1 MTTKPI
7 GIGTDHGGFPLKRCV
22 MDTVRNQG
30 YEVLDLGTHNTE
42 PVDYPEFAHKLVD
55 SVMAG
60 AIDTGILLCG
70 TGIGVSIA
78 ANRHNLI
85 RAAVCYDTETALLAR
100 QHNNANVLCI
110 GGRKTNEELAIEM
123 VEIFL
128 CTDFLSGRHARRVQ
142 KISKTI

>member
-1 MTTKPI
+1 MTTKLI

-22 MDTVRNQG
+22 VGAVRNQG
-30 YEVLDLGTHNTE
+30 LEVLDFGTNSEE

-55 SVMAG
+55 SVVAG
-60 AIDTGILLCG
+60 VVDTGILLCG

-85 RAAVCYDTETALLAR
+85 RAAMCYDTETVLLAR
-100 QHNNANVLCI
+100 QHNDANVLCL
-110 GGRKTNEELAIEM
+110 GGRKTNEDLAIEM

-128 CTDFLSGRHARRVQ
+128 STDFLGGRHTRRVQ

>member
-1 MTTKPI
+1 MTTKLI
-7 GIGTDHGGFPLKRCV
+7 GIGTDHGGFTLKRWV
-22 MDTVRNQG
+22 VDAVRNQG
-30 YEVLDLGTHNTE
+30 HEVLDFGTNSEE

-55 SVMAG
+55 SVVAG
-60 AIDTGILLCG
+60 VVDTGILLCG

-85 RAAVCYDTETALLAR
+85 RAAVCYAPEAVLLAR
-100 QHNNANVLCI
+100 QHNDANVLCL
-110 GGRKTNEELAIEM
+110 GGRKTNEDLAIEM

-128 CTDFLSGRHARRVQ
+128 STDFLGGRHTRRVQ

>member
-1 MTTKPI
+1 MTTKLI

-22 MDTVRNQG
+22 VDAVRNQG
-30 YEVLDLGTHNTE
+30 LDVLDFGTNSKE

-55 SVMAG
+55 SFLAG
-60 AIDTGILLCG
+60 AVDTGILLCG

-85 RAAVCYDTETALLAR
+85 RAAMCYDTETVLLAR
-100 QHNNANVLCI
+100 QHNDANVLCL
-110 GGRKTNEELAIEM
+110 GGRKTNEDLAIEM

-128 CTDFLSGRHARRVQ
+128 STDFLGGRHTRRVQ